1 MPSNRQLVEL
11 IRTKSDLIIE
21 SDIPLCLKDLCAH
34 VAGYEIVLKRWE
46 QQEFSELVSLAEYPT
61 DALLQYTAQSF
72 ERLKH
77 VQADILGDLKK
88 ESR

>member
-11 IRTKSDLIIE
+11 IRTKSELIIE

-46 QQEFSELVSLAEYPT
+46 QQEFSELVSIVEYPT
-61 DALLQYTAQSF
+61 AALLQYTAESF
-72 ERLKH
+72 ELLKRE
-77 VQADILGDLKK
+77 QAEMLGDLKK
-88 ESR
+88 ESQ